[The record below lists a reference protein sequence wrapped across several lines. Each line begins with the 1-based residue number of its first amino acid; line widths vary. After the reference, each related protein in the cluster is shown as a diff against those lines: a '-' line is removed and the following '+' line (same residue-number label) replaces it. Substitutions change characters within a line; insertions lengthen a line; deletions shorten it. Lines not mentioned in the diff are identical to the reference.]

1 MAKFFDNI
9 IFGIALGIGF
19 TVAQGVINF
28 IIQILGSGHL
38 PAH

>member
-1 MAKFFDNI
+1 MQKFIADV
-9 IFGIALGIGF
+9 IFGLALGIGF
-19 TVAQGVINF
+19 TIASGVINF

>member
-1 MAKFFDNI
+1 MQKFIQDL

-19 TVAQGVINF
+19 TVAAGVINF